1 MAEIRVE
8 RKEGRGIWPWV
19 LGILAALLV
28 LWYLFGRNNDSET
41 AGAIGPNSPTAQ
53 GPIADEPPSAAIRGT
68 PVEAFTTFVGGA
80 APAGSETAQHTY
92 TATGIRL
99 LADALAGTTGGA
111 ADAELANM
119 RKQADALTTSSD
131 RSANHADMA
140 RSAFKSA
147 AKVFASAETKREAGG
162 KSRSATVKTA
172 AEALEPGAPLLKQ
185 QARVQAFFEQAR
197 DALQSMSRAGA

>member
-8 RKEGRGIWPWV
+8 RKEGRNIWPWV

-53 GPIADEPPSAAIRGT
+53 GSIADEPPSAAIRGT

-80 APAGSETAQHTY
+80 APAGSETAHTY

-131 RSANHADMA
+131 RSTKHADMA
-140 RSAFKSA
+140 GSAFKSA
-147 AKVFASAETKREAGG
+147 AKVFASAEMKGASGG
-162 KSRSATVKTA
+162 ESGAATVKAA
-172 AEALEPGAPLLKQ
+172 AEALEPSVPLLKQ

-197 DALQSMSRAGA
+197 QALRR

>member
-8 RKEGRGIWPWV
+8 RKEGRSIWPWV

-28 LWYLFGRNNDSET
+28 LWYLFGRNNDTET

-53 GPIADEPPSAAIRGT
+53 GPIADKPPSAAMGRGT
-68 PVEAFTTFVGGA
+68 AVEAFTTFVGGA
-80 APAGSETAQHTY
+80 APAGDETAQHTY

-99 LADALAGTTGGA
+99 LADALAGTTGA

-131 RSANHADMA
+131 RSAKHADMA

-172 AEALEPGAPLLKQ
+172 AEALEPGAPLSKQ

-197 DALQSMSRAGA
+197 DALRR